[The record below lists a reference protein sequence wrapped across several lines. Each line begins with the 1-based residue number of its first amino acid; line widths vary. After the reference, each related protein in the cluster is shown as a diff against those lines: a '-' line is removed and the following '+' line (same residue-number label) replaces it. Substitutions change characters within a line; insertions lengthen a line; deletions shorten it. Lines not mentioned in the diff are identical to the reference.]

1 MSCAR
6 GAQQQTRRTPLL
18 LSIDRTDRRTDRW
31 TDGRIDKRTDTRLFY
46 DAGYANRAERK
57 KGKAGTV
64 MVD

>member
-6 GAQQQTRRTPLL
+6 GAQQQTCRTPLL
-18 LSIDRTDRRTDRW
+18 LSIDRQDRQTDIRTD
-31 TDGRIDKRTDTRLFY
+31 GRTDTRLFY
-46 DAGYANRAERK
+46 DAGYENRAERK